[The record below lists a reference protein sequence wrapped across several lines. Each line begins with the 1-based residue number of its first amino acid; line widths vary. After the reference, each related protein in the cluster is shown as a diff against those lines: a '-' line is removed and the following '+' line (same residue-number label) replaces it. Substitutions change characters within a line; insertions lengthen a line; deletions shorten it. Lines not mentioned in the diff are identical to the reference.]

1 MTRRMVVLL
10 VWLALLAACALG
22 VSRARFTADMSAF
35 LPNSPSAEQQLLVD
49 LLRDGMISRL
59 ILVGIEGGDADARVQ
74 ASSALARRLRHA
86 PDFVSV
92 NNGEPVTREADRD
105 WLFRNRYLLSPAVTP
120 ERFTAQGLHA
130 AIGDSIDLLSSS
142 AGMLVKPLLAR
153 DPTGETLRLLGALSG
168 NGEPASHDG
177 VWVSQDRA
185 RSLLLATT
193 RARGADTDGLEG
205 AIGTLKAA
213 FAEVRRQPGMAQ
225 LRLVMTG
232 PGVFAVNTRATIT
245 SEAVRLALTGASLI
259 VALLLFVYR
268 SSLAL
273 LLGLAPVLAGALA
286 GVMAVSVGFGT
297 VHGLTL
303 GFGVTLIGEAVDY
316 AIYFFIQGRAQGG
329 NAAPRLFWR
338 TITVGVATS
347 LCGFGALL
355 ISGFPGLAQLGLF
368 SMAGLTAAVLTTRFV
383 LPAMTPDR
391 LRIRDLSGLGQA
403 LATAIARGQRVRW
416 LPVALA
422 LAAIPILLAKHDRI
436 WHHELS
442 ALGTTSEAEQTLD
455 SRLRADLGAPDVR
468 YLVVATAATADAA
481 LALADQLTPTLD
493 ALQADG
499 DIAGYDSPVRFLPS
513 QAQQTAR
520 RDSLPSADMLAE
532 RLRAATRELPISA
545 DKLTGFVADVE
556 AARQT
561 PLLTRAMMEGT
572 SLGLAVDA
580 MLIRQGAQWHA
591 LMPLRSPI
599 DGTSAQPLNAARIR
613 AALADAA
620 IGDAANA
627 ANTVFVDLKAESDG
641 LYLGYLREAWG
652 AALGGVGAIIVV
664 LLVSLRSVHRV
675 GRAVLPLVATI
686 LVLGAAFALAGERL
700 TLLHLVG
707 MLLVVAVG
715 SNYALFFAGAEH
727 SAALPP
733 ATLAS
738 LLIANLTTLAG
749 FGVLAFS
756 SITVLHAIGIV
767 VGPGAVL
774 ALVFAALLSGRRQA

>member
-1 MTRRMVVLL
+1 MSRRVAIVLL
-10 VWLALLAACALG
+10 WLGLLTVCALG

-35 LPNSPSAEQQLLVD
+35 LPSAPSAEQQLLVD

-59 ILVGIEGGDADARVQ
+59 ILVGIEGGDADARAS
-74 ASSALARRLRHA
+74 ASSALADRLRRA
-86 PDFVSV
+86 PDFVSI
-92 NNGEPVTREADRD
+92 NNGEPVTREADRE

-120 ERFTAQGLHA
+120 EHFTTEGLHT
-130 AIGDSIDLLSSS
+130 AIGESIDLLASS

-153 DPTGETLRLLGALSG
+153 DPTGETLRLIDALSG
-168 NGEPASHDG
+168 SGQPSIDGG
-177 VWVSQDRA
+177 VWVSRDGA

-193 RARGADTDGLEG
+193 RALGADTDGLEA
-205 AIGTLKAA
+205 AIGTLKSA
-213 FAEVRRQPGMAQ
+213 FAEVQQQPGLAD

-268 SSLAL
+268 SPLAL

-286 GVMAVSVGFGT
+286 GIMAVSLGFGT

-329 NAAPRLFWR
+329 DAAPRLFWR
-338 TITVGVATS
+338 TITIGVATS

-355 ISGFPGLAQLGLF
+355 VSGFPGLAQLGLF
-368 SMAGLTAAVLTTRFV
+368 SMAGLTAAVLTTRYV
-383 LPAMTPDR
+383 LPAMTPDH

-403 LATAIARGQRVRW
+403 LATTIARARRLRW

-422 LAAIPILLAKHDRI
+422 LAAIPVLVAKHDRI
-436 WHHELS
+436 WQHELS
-442 ALGTTSEAEQTLD
+442 GLGSTSLTEEELD
-455 SRLRADLGAPDVR
+455 TSLRADLGAPDVR
-468 YLVVATAATADAA
+468 YLVVATATTADAA
-481 LALADQLTPTLD
+481 LTLADQLTPTLD

-499 DIAGYDSPVRFLPS
+499 VISGYDSPVRFLPS
-513 QAQQTAR
+513 QAEQTAR
-520 RDSLPSADMLAE
+520 RNSLPLPAE
-532 RLRAATRELPISA
+532 LTSRLIAATRDLPISA
-545 DKLTGFVADVE
+545 DKLTGFVADVD
-556 AARQT
+556 AARQA
-561 PLLTRAMMEGT
+561 PPLTRAMMEGT

-580 MLIRQGAQWHA
+580 MLVRQGPQWRA
-591 LMPLRSPI
+591 LMPLRSPT
-599 DGTSAQPLNAARIR
+599 DGTSAHTLDATQIR
-613 AALADAA
+613 AALAEASID
-620 IGDAANA
+620 
-627 ANTVFVDLKAESDG
+627 NTTFVDLKAESDG
-641 LYLGYLREAWG
+641 LYSGYLRETWG

-664 LLVSLRSVHRV
+664 LALSLRNVRRV
-675 GRAVLPLVATI
+675 GRVVLPLAATV

-715 SNYALFFAGAEH
+715 SNYALFFADAE
-727 SAALPP
+727 SSGTPPP

-756 SITVLHAIGIV
+756 SVTVLHAIGIV

-774 ALVFAALLSGRRQA
+774 ALVFAAMLSTRDPT